1 MGVKP
6 RTIDAVLLAPE
17 RATVERWAWASVVAN
32 TLIVLT
38 GGLVRLTGSGLGCPT
53 WPRCTEESFVP
64 HRALGVHGVI
74 EFGNR
79 MFTYVLVA
87 VAVGTLVAVWR
98 WSGSGSTARRLAV
111 VLALGIPFQGVI
123 GGITVLTNLNPWI
136 VSLHLLLSMALI
148 GGSVLLV
155 VLVRDQPRS
164 HLAVRSVV
172 LSRLTFATLI
182 VVVYLG
188 TMVTGSGPHAGDADS
203 PRNGLDPHVMSH
215 VHAGSVYVLVALTLA
230 TVIALRGTSVLRYA
244 LVLLG
249 VELLQGT
256 IGFVQYFTDLPVA
269 LVAMHLV
276 GAAIL
281 VAAGT
286 RLVLAV
292 ETADVSAGRQAS
304 MT

>member
-1 MGVKP
+1 MGVITP
-6 RTIDAVLLAPE
+6 MRSALLTPD
-17 RATVERWAWASVVAN
+17 RASAERWAWASVVAN

-53 WPRCTEESFVP
+53 WPRCTDESFVP
-64 HRALGVHGVI
+64 HRALGVHGAI

-87 VAVGTLVAVWR
+87 IAVGTLIIVWR
-98 WSGSGSTARRLAV
+98 WAGSSRAARRLTV

-123 GGITVLTNLNPWI
+123 GGITVLTDLNPWI
-136 VSLHLLLSMALI
+136 VSLHLLLSMMLI
-148 GGSVLLV
+148 GGSVMLV
-155 VLVRDQPRS
+155 VLIRDAPRS
-164 HLAVRSVV
+164 DLPVRAVTLTRI
-172 LSRLTFATLI
+172 TFAALV

-188 TMVTGSGPHAGDADS
+188 TVVTGSGPHAGDADS
-203 PRNGLDPHVMSH
+203 PRNGLDPQVMSH
-215 VHAGSVYVLVALTLA
+215 VHAGSVYVLVAVTLA
-230 TVIALRGTSVLRYA
+230 TIVALRGTPVARFA
-244 LVLLG
+244 VLLLI

-256 IGFVQYFTDLPVA
+256 IGFVQYFTDLPIA
-269 LVAMHLV
+269 LVAAHLV

-292 ETADVSAGRQAS
+292 TTAEVSAERQAS
-304 MT
+304 RA